1 MCNNEASNGHRH
13 EGQVK
18 KTMNQAGKRMKCEVC
33 GAELVV
39 TKGGDGTLLCDDVE
53 MVLK

>member
-1 MCNNEASNGHRH
+1 MDPQAAISMKGH
-13 EGQVK
+13 VLS
-18 KTMNQAGKRMKCEVC
+18 TMNQAGKRMKCEVC

-39 TKGGDGTLLCDDVE
+39 TKGGDGTLQCHDVD